1 MYLLLIALPLFAA
14 ILAGFFG
21 RFFGARGC
29 CVITISLTVLSSLV
43 AWVMFYEVGL
53 QGCPCYID
61 FSPWIISEYLDSNWG
76 FMFDSLSV
84 TMSCVITTVSSCVL
98 IYSASYMEHDPYI
111 SRFMSYI
118 TFFVFGMLVLITSDN
133 FLQLFVGWEL
143 IGVASFLLINFWF
156 TRVQANKSAIQAF
169 IINRTGD
176 VGLALG
182 IIGLFSLTHSVNFET
197 VFACSADFYDT
208 KFHFC
213 GFEVDALTTC
223 CICLLIGATGKSAQ
237 LGLHVWLPNAME
249 APTPISALLHAAT
262 LVTAGVFLIA
272 RCSPVFEQAPFALI
286 CVAFLGGMT
295 ALFAATT
302 GIVQNDL
309 KRVIAYST
317 CSQLGYMIFACGL
330 SHYSVGI
337 FHMANHAF
345 FKALLFLSAGSLIH
359 AFSDEQDMR
368 RFGGVVRLLPMT
380 LVFFEIGSLA
390 LIGFPS
396 LSGFYSK
403 DVILELV
410 YGNYSI
416 SGEFVYW
423 CGALATLGTA
433 YYSFRLLFLSFGGQT
448 RAFKNTA
455 SNVHEA
461 PKLMTVPLVVLAFGS
476 IFFGYLM
483 KDLMIGVGTDFW
495 GNSLFM
501 QPKNSVLIESEYIPQ
516 GTKLIP
522 MFFGFLGGVLAYIL
536 NISETSISYKIKKSV
551 VGRHLYTF
559 FNKRW
564 VFDRVYNSYIGLPS
578 LNFGYEIS
586 FRSLDK
592 GILEWAGPSG
602 IIREFPSLAV
612 KFSKLQSGYLYHY
625 AFTFL
630 ICLSLFIG
638 LYSIEFY
645 DARLF
650 LICALLFIF

>member
-1 MYLLLIALPLFAA
+1 
-14 ILAGFFG
+14 
-21 RFFGARGC
+21 
-29 CVITISLTVLSSLV
+29 
-43 AWVMFYEVGL
+43 
-53 QGCPCYID
+53 
-61 FSPWIISEYLDSNWG
+61 
-76 FMFDSLSV
+76 
-84 TMSCVITTVSSCVL
+84 
-98 IYSASYMEHDPYI
+98 
-111 SRFMSYI
+111 
-118 TFFVFGMLVLITSDN
+118 
-133 FLQLFVGWEL
+133 
-143 IGVASFLLINFWF
+143 
-156 TRVQANKSAIQAF
+156 
-169 IINRTGD
+169 
-176 VGLALG
+176 
-182 IIGLFSLTHSVNFET
+182 
-197 VFACSADFYDT
+197 
-208 KFHFC
+208 
-213 GFEVDALTTC
+213 
-223 CICLLIGATGKSAQ
+223 
-237 LGLHVWLPNAME
+237 
-249 APTPISALLHAAT
+249 
-262 LVTAGVFLIA
+262 
-272 RCSPVFEQAPFALI
+272 
-286 CVAFLGGMT
+286 MT

-433 YYSFRLLFLSFGGQT
+433 YYSFRLLFLSFGGEI
-448 RAFKNTA
+448 RAHKKHV
-455 SNVHEA
+455 SNIHDA
-461 PKLMTVPLVVLAFGS
+461 PELMTWPLAILAVGS
-476 IFFGYLM
+476 IFFGFMM
-483 KDLMIGVGTDFW
+483 KDLMIGMGTDFW

-501 QPKNSVLIESEYIPQ
+501 HPSHSVLVESEYIPQ

-522 MFFGFLGGVLAYIL
+522 LLFGFLGGILAYVL
-536 NISETSISYKIKKSV
+536 NLCETSIAYRIKTSYI
-551 VGRHLYTF
+551 GRHLYTF

-564 VFDRVYNSYIGLPS
+564 TFDRVYNSYIGLPS

-586 FRSLDK
+586 FRSIDK

-602 IIREFPSLAV
+602 IIREFPGIAS
-612 KFSKLQSGYLYHY
+612 KFSGIQSGYLYHY

-630 ICLSLFIG
+630 VCLSLFIG
-638 LYSIEFY
+638 LYSIDFY
-645 DARLF
+645 DIRLILVF
-650 LICALLFIF
+650 ALLLIFS